1 MSSIN
6 DENEFKKCL
15 EEIIEIIEKTT
26 IEESSYT
33 NETNVF
39 NSNKIILDDLTN
51 IINEKLKV
59 SLDFLSPKSRQYFLD
74 LFQDYNYSYEKGSF
88 NETIKGYI
96 IKQLLND
103 LSAIKDSFD
112 AFQAAFNGNLPIVK
126 HFIEKYPK
134 YKDKS
139 GIWGTTLLYSASR
152 NNHIHIVKYLIEQ
165 GKCNVN
171 AQNRQYYLENKQINP
186 TSGSTPLHAACFYGH
201 LNIVKYLIDN
211 GADYF
216 IQNDMKETPI
226 YNGLLRDNIAEFFQN
241 YLIFSYKYLTHLPPE
256 STILSKYLLEMIYEC
271 GGSSVRSAINN
282 QIEKK
287 LKNSLT
293 SVKADGDIK
302 SSRIYFIDWQV
313 ESHIDLIKKSLENLI
328 SISMQKA
335 HDDNYRIIAF
345 PAIGCGHYKY
355 PLQIVAQTMVN
366 KAHQEQILHQ
376 ISVSFIIQPTKN
388 GIFNH
393 FEKQINLLNQ
403 SKSMDFVS
411 TIIQNS
417 LIQIEKG
424 DITKQKVNY
433 ILKSNFFI
441 PLRGGVSGFPFPPGF
456 RSRET
461 GTHFRIYFN
470 QF

>member
-1 MSSIN
+1 
-6 DENEFKKCL
+6 
-15 EEIIEIIEKTT
+15 
-26 IEESSYT
+26 
-33 NETNVF
+33 
-39 NSNKIILDDLTN
+39 
-51 IINEKLKV
+51 
-59 SLDFLSPKSRQYFLD
+59 
-74 LFQDYNYSYEKGSF
+74 
-88 NETIKGYI
+88 
-96 IKQLLND
+96 
-103 LSAIKDSFD
+103 
-112 AFQAAFNGNLPIVK
+112 
-126 HFIEKYPK
+126 
-134 YKDKS
+134 
-139 GIWGTTLLYSASR
+139 
-152 NNHIHIVKYLIEQ
+152 
-165 GKCNVN
+165 
-171 AQNRQYYLENKQINP
+171 
-186 TSGSTPLHAACFYGH
+186 
-201 LNIVKYLIDN
+201 
-211 GADYF
+211 
-216 IQNDMKETPI
+216 
-226 YNGLLRDNIAEFFQN
+226 
-241 YLIFSYKYLTHLPPE
+241 
-256 STILSKYLLEMIYEC
+256 MIYEC

-335 HDDNYRIIAF
+335 HDDNYRTIAF

-376 ISVSFIIQPTKN
+376 ISVSFIIQPTKYE
-388 GIFNH
+388 IFNH

-403 SKSMDFVS
+403 STSMDFVS

>member
-74 LFQDYNYSYEKGSF
+74 LFQDYHYSYEKGSF

-171 AQNRQYYLENKQINP
+171 AKNRQYYLENKQINP

-256 STILSKYLLEMIYEC
+256 STIFYCLF
-271 GGSSVRSAINN
+271 
-282 QIEKK
+282 
-287 LKNSLT
+287 T
-293 SVKADGDIK
+293 K
-302 SSRIYFIDWQV
+302 S
-313 ESHIDLIKKSLENLI
+313 
-328 SISMQKA
+328 
-335 HDDNYRIIAF
+335 
-345 PAIGCGHYKY
+345 
-355 PLQIVAQTMVN
+355 
-366 KAHQEQILHQ
+366 
-376 ISVSFIIQPTKN
+376 
-388 GIFNH
+388 
-393 FEKQINLLNQ
+393 
-403 SKSMDFVS
+403 
-411 TIIQNS
+411 
-417 LIQIEKG
+417 
-424 DITKQKVNY
+424 
-433 ILKSNFFI
+433 
-441 PLRGGVSGFPFPPGF
+441 
-456 RSRET
+456 
-461 GTHFRIYFN
+461 
-470 QF
+470 